1 MGAQFEAE
9 LQQELDAL
17 ERREA
22 AARRAEVRL
31 RRFEPEPGGR
41 DAGAAGPSAA
51 GAKRRLAAWRRMLQE
66 RGMDETLRAASAGL
80 AEHRATAQA
89 LRERLARANARTEA
103 ECTRHDHTRRSRAA
117 RVLLAHRPGSRR
129 EPACRRPQAAAYRVA
144 QPLPQ
149 YCLDV
154 AGAGAARRA

>member
-1 MGAQFEAE
+1 MEGPSISGGGGDDDDAEFAALLAQMRDGGVGAQFEAE

-22 AARRAEVRL
+22 AARRVEVRL

-66 RGMDETLRAASAGL
+66 RGMDETLRAAEASKAP
-80 AEHRATAQA
+80 
-89 LRERLARANARTEA
+89 RT
-103 ECTRHDHTRRSRAA
+103 
-117 RVLLAHRPGSRR
+117 P
-129 EPACRRPQAAAYRVA
+129 
-144 QPLPQ
+144 
-149 YCLDV
+149 
-154 AGAGAARRA
+154 